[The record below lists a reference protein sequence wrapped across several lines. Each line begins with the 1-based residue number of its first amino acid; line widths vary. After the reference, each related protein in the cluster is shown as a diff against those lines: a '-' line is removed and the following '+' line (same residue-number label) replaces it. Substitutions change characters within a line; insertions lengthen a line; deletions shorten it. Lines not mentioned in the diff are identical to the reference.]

1 MNPSFFTGI
10 EKDAFISLQGL
21 DTLLLK
27 SLNVSSLNKFKGV
40 PFPRKLDLSDNPL
53 TCNCDLDWLVKMWMS
68 QEMDDREW
76 ILPCSTPPELSGRA
90 LTSLTGKLNF
100 KCQYFEQKI

>member
-68 QEMDDREW
+68 QEMNDREW

-90 LTSLTGKLNF
+90 LTSLTGKLNKVF
-100 KCQYFEQKI
+100 